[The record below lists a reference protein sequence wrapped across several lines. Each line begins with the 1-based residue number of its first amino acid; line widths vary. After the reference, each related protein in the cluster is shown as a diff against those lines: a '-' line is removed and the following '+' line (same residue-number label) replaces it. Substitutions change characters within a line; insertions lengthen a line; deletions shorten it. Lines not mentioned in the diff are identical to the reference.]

1 MKCLLDN
8 IIFSLQKSGGAS
20 VVWKEHLSRLTEEK
34 DVTNVFIDYKKS
46 WENISRREL
55 KLPENDVRYYSD
67 KLLWVSRYMDL
78 KLNDE
83 GKHIFHS
90 SHYRIN
96 KAKDAINVTTVH
108 DFIYEKFVSGL
119 RRIVHSAQKKHAI
132 LNSDAVICVSKS
144 TRNDLLRYMP
154 EVDKEK
160 IHVIYNGVNPCYHI
174 LTDDKYQHDIPF
186 DTKAYVLYVGMR
198 HPKYKNFSLVVDFCS
213 QKRLPL
219 IMVGGEV
226 LMPDEYRTLTNLL
239 GVGQFKHYRGIDTEF
254 LNELYNRA
262 LLLIYPSMYEGFGIP
277 VIEAQRAGCPVIA
290 FNNSSLPEVMGKS
303 PLLLE
308 EISLQSLSRILEDV
322 ILVQKNRDEEIAR
335 GIQNANL
342 FSWDITYRQTLELY
356 KGLFDR
362 IER

>member
-34 DVTNVFIDYKKS
+34 NVTNIFIDYKKS
-46 WENISRREL
+46 WENISRKEL

-108 DFIYEKFVSGL
+108 DFIYEKFVPGL

-132 LNSDAVICVSKS
+132 LNSDAVICVSNS
-144 TRNDLLRYMP
+144 TRNDLLRYIP
-154 EVDKEK
+154 IDKEK
-160 IHVIYNGVNPCYHI
+160 IHVIYNGVNPCYHVMAE
-174 LTDDKYQHDIPF
+174 DKYRHDIPF

-198 HPKYKNFSLVVDFCS
+198 HPKYKNFSLVVDFCA

-226 LMPDEYRTLTNLL
+226 LMSDEYRALTNLL

-262 LLLIYPSMYEGFGIP
+262 LLLIYPSIYEGFGIP

-308 EISLQSLSRILEDV
+308 EISLQSLSRILDDV

-335 GIQNANL
+335 GIQNASL